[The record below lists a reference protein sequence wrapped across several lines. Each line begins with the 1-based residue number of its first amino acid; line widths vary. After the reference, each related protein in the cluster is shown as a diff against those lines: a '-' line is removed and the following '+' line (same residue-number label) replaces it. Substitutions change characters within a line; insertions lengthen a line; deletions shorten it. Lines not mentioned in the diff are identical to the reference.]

1 MIMSK
6 NLDSTIVDS
15 IKEHYPVNNLDKI
28 SLLRS
33 GPDNDIFLVSD
44 SKNGRPRFVVRV
56 SKRKLDPSDIVF
68 ETAWLTQLS
77 RKGIPVP
84 KIVPTNQG
92 DNFYN
97 DGRQIYTA
105 FEYLTGDQIKISPDM
120 KPDLAIVGEAAKTL
134 AQIHNVSYNSD
145 LNLIKKRNIFT
156 EIDRIL
162 LHQDKFIQ
170 KLPQGKFFIET
181 LSSYK
186 NWAKDN
192 LGNNFVLVHNDY
204 RSNNLLFKKGK
215 VLAVLDFDWA
225 CLGPA
230 IKDVAHSL
238 VEWSFPDGAQEV
250 WQDVFD
256 TFFDAYNQFAN
267 HPISKNADLFRW
279 IRFVCLSDVANYI
292 ADLAEEGVYQDI
304 TYSYMYRKFLYFK
317 NFRPYLKNL

>member
-1 MIMSK
+1 MSES
-6 NLDSTIVDS
+6 LDLSVVDS
-15 IKEHYPVNNLDKI
+15 IKKYYSVGDLDKI
-28 SLLRS
+28 SLFRS

-44 SKNGRPRFVVRV
+44 SKNSRPRFVVRV

-68 ETAWLTQLS
+68 ETAWLIQLS
-77 RKGIPVP
+77 QKGIPVP

-105 FEYLTGDQIKISPDM
+105 FEYLAGDQIKISPDT
-120 KPDLAIVGEAAKTL
+120 KPDLAIVREAAKTL
-134 AQIHNVSYNSD
+134 AQIHNVSSNSD
-145 LNLIKKRNIFT
+145 LNLTKKRNIFT
-156 EIDRIL
+156 EVDRIL
-162 LHQDKFIQ
+162 LHQGQFIQ

-204 RSNNLLFKKGK
+204 RSNNLLFKNGK

-238 VEWSFPDGAQEV
+238 VEWSFPDGAQES
-250 WQDVFD
+250 WQNVFN

-267 HPISKNADLFRW
+267 HPINKNADLFRW
-279 IRFVCLSDVANYI
+279 IGFVCLSDVATYI

-304 TYSYMYRKFLYFK
+304 TQSYMYRKFLYFK
-317 NFRPYLKNL
+317 NF